1 MLNQTSAFRKT
12 FEMFESKLSIALGG
26 VEANNGTSVTRFGEI
41 SPLWQFL
48 EGLFSFGQNFEHA
61 LGK

>member
-26 VEANNGTSVTRFGEI
+26 SVTRLGDI
-41 SPLWQFL
+41 LDLWQFL